1 MRLPDVILGVAPAVI
16 LSVAKDLARGVLAMI
31 AIVTPLQAQ
40 SLASRIAPVEDGAV
54 TFHYAARPGVC
65 GDGESFIRTGRSS
78 YHGSWSSKRTMEPC
92 IFGPV
97 QVRLTMEDGAV
108 QRVETW
114 VGPLR
119 SRDARDLGT
128 VSAPEAA
135 RYLMTI
141 AARGTLRAS
150 KKAIFPA
157 VLADSATIWPAL
169 FPIAR
174 DTERSKSTR
183 QDALFWLS
191 RFASGAVA
199 GRPND
204 PFAEDHEERSED
216 DELKGHAVF
225 VLSQLPRDE
234 GIPQLLEVARS
245 NPNWRVR
252 SQALFWLGQSGDPR
266 AIALF
271 ESVLRP

>member
-1 MRLPDVILGVAPAVI
+1 MHPRTFLLG
-16 LSVAKDLARGVLAMI
+16 MI
-31 AIVTPLQAQ
+31 AFATPLHAQ
-40 SLASRIAPVEDGAV
+40 SLASRIAAVDDGAV
-54 TFHYAARPGVC
+54 TFHYASRPGVC
-65 GDGESFIRTGRSS
+65 GDGESFVRTGRHS
-78 YHGSWSSKRTMEPC
+78 YHGSWSSKRAMEPC

-97 QVRLTMEDGAV
+97 QVRLTLEDGV
-108 QRVETW
+108 VHRVETW

-119 SRDARDLGT
+119 SRNARDLGL

-141 AARGTLRAS
+141 AERATS
-150 KKAIFPA
+150 KAGAKAIFPA
-157 VLADSATIWPAL
+157 VLADSATVWPAL

-174 DTERSKSTR
+174 DARARAAR

-204 PFAEDHEERSED
+204 PFAEDEETKTED
-216 DELKGHAVF
+216 EELKTHAVF
-225 VLSQLPRDE
+225 VLSQLPREE

-252 SQALFWLGQSGDPR
+252 SSALFWLGQSGDPR
-266 AIALF
+266 AIELF
-271 ESVLRP
+271 EAVLRP

>member
-1 MRLPDVILGVAPAVI
+1 MRPRTFVSGFVAMV
-16 LSVAKDLARGVLAMI
+16 

-40 SLASRIAPVEDGAV
+40 SLASRVAAAEDGAV

-78 YHGSWSSKRTMEPC
+78 YHGSFSTKRKMEPC

-97 QVRLTMEDGAV
+97 QVRLRLEDGAV
-108 QRVETW
+108 HHVETW
-114 VGPLR
+114 VGPLS
-119 SRDARDLGT
+119 SRNARDLGE

-141 AARGTLRAS
+141 AAQGTPKAS
-150 KKAIFPA
+150 SKAIFPA

-174 DTERSKSTR
+174 DTDKRSKGAR

-199 GRPND
+199 GRPNN
-204 PFAEDHEERSED
+204 PFAD
-216 DELKGHAVF
+216 DEEEQTADDDLKTHAVF

-234 GIPQLLEVARS
+234 GIPQLLEIARS

-266 AIALF
+266 AIDLF
-271 ESVLRP
+271 ESVLQR